1 MDVYILKFSACLAL
15 FVLFYKLF
23 LENQNMHR
31 FKRFY
36 LLASIVFAFS
46 VPFITFTEYI
56 EPVQPIESFE
66 TSFEPVFVPQIV
78 EEPQVNYLPIIL
90 WSIYGLGVLLF
101 SVKFILNLIRIFN
114 KIHKNQTHKSQSFIY
129 VLLNDL
135 VIPHSFFSYIFL
147 NKKTYKTEQIPK
159 EVLIHEQ
166 THAKQK
172 HSLDVLAIELLQIV
186 FWFHPLVYIIKHA
199 IKLNHEFLAD
209 EAVIHHGAEPSAYQ
223 QLLIA
228 FSSNASKQELASAIN
243 YSSIKKRFTV
253 MNTKTS
259 KRNIW
264 LRSIVLLP
272 LIAFSIYGFSEK
284 KEIVLVP
291 QIIESIDL
299 YLNEKGE

>member
-1 MDVYILKFSACLAL
+1 M
-15 FVLFYKLF
+15 
-23 LENQNMHR
+23 
-31 FKRFY
+31 
-36 LLASIVFAFS
+36 
-46 VPFITFTEYI
+46 
-56 EPVQPIESFE
+56 
-66 TSFEPVFVPQIV
+66 FVPQIV
-78 EEPQVNYLPIIL
+78 EEPQVNYVPIIL

-114 KIHKNQTHKSQSFIY
+114 KIRKNETNKSQSFIY

-147 NKKTYKTEQIPK
+147 NKETYKTEQIPN

-166 THAKQK
+166 THAIQK
-172 HSLDVLAIELLQIV
+172 HSIDVLLIELLQIL

-209 EAVIHHGAEPSAYQ
+209 EAVINQGVEPSAYQ

-228 FSSNASKQELASAIN
+228 FSSNASKNQLASAIN

-253 MNTKTS
+253 MKTHTS

-272 LIAFSIYGFSEK
+272 F
-284 KEIVLVP
+284 
-291 QIIESIDL
+291 
-299 YLNEKGE
+299 